1 MVVHSN
7 DTGDNGI
14 ARTLNSLRALRD
26 LGGRLR
32 ADELYFSVRD
42 RNGLFFLRRRPRSI
56 DNSDMVEH
64 EDWCINAYAA
74 RWLPQC
80 AILIRGIAALSFR
93 RRRRSD

>member
-32 ADELYFSVRD
+32 ADELYFPVRD
-42 RNGLFFLRRRPRSI
+42 HNGLFFLRRRARSI
-56 DNSDMVEH
+56 DK
-64 EDWCINAYAA
+64 YLA
-74 RWLPQC
+74 RPTYENRQE
-80 AILIRGIAALSFR
+80 ARIVP
-93 RRRRSD
+93 

>member
-42 RNGLFFLRRRPRSI
+42 RNGLFFLRRRPGSI
-56 DNSDMVEH
+56 DNSDMAEH
-64 EDWCINAYAA
+64 EDWCINAYEVRNAA
-74 RWLPQC
+74 RLLC
-80 AILIRGIAALSFR
+80 LRNSDRG
-93 RRRRSD
+93 DEQ